1 MKTIM
6 KSNKGMKQYLSK
18 AFVLIILFISNLSLA
33 QVTIDQTMTPEQL
46 VQNVLLGA
54 GITVSNVTFNGQPG
68 NILNNQIAKYN
79 GPSNFVSFDE
89 GIVMVSGP
97 AQVVTGGF
105 GGILNPNITGDADL
119 WALANAGGTNF
130 SVNNCAILEFDFVPT
145 GDSLEVRFVFASMEY
160 PSFTCSSFNDP
171 FGFFLSG
178 PGITGPFSN
187 NAINI
192 ATIPGTNTPI
202 AVNTVN
208 SGVPSNFNSPA
219 NCLLANPNFVAD
231 SQYFV
236 SNNPTQPGDVQFPG
250 MTVTLTARGTIIC
263 GETYHIKLAIAD
275 ASDGALDSGVFIE
288 AGSFLSNE
296 QILLVSQIEGGIN
309 DSTLVEGCG
318 GGSLTFQRIN
328 TSVDQTLYITTE
340 GTAINGVD
348 YTAIPDSIFFPAGVE
363 EITIFIE
370 AFHDFLVEGVETII
384 INLENEAVCG
394 GLVLQSS
401 YTLYIDEY
409 PVMTMNTQDGFVDCG
424 IPINLIPVV
433 QGGNPPYTYQW
444 SSGQT
449 TPTIT
454 VAPLTTTVYTI
465 TVTDSCGLYT
475 LTNEIEV
482 EVPVYDELSVEIGD
496 DWTLTCITD
505 MTIVPEVIGGSG
517 DFVFQWFNNGVEV
530 SNELIWSE
538 LADGD
543 GTLMF
548 TVTDHC
554 GNTDSDELNYVTP
567 EVEIYVELGP
577 DYFASCVDLTSVTS
591 VFSGG
596 VGQYTFQWTMNG
608 QPYSDLSSI
617 VVQTNETV
625 LLALQVTDQCG
636 NTGADFVTLHIP
648 NIPLELEISVD
659 TTICLGGT
667 ARLFAEALGGEA
679 GFQYVWTPIN
689 RFTDEI
695 FVSPGDTTTYQV
707 VATDICGKAISG
719 EVTVNV
725 TWVESAFE
733 LEYIGSNGVAMTNLS
748 TPDWEYLWNFGDNF
762 TSRLFEPTHEYSI
775 AGDYFISLYVEDTLG
790 CNAWS
795 YQIYNPPMFIYI
807 PNSFT
812 PNGDGINEIFKA
824 KGDYV
829 KSFEMVILNRQ
840 GEVLFESFDIDNGW
854 DGSANKGSY
863 FVPDGVYIYKYKA
876 ENYLGE
882 KISDTGTVTILR

>member
-1 MKTIM
+1 MRLFLHNITTVLVF
-6 KSNKGMKQYLSK
+6 LSSG
-18 AFVLIILFISNLSLA
+18 ISFA

-46 VQNVLLGA
+46 VQDVLLGA

-68 NILNNQIAKYN
+68 NILNNQVAKYD
-79 GPSNFVSFDE
+79 GPSNFVEFDE

-97 AQVVTGGF
+97 AEVVTGGF
-105 GGILNPNITGDADL
+105 GGILNPNITADPDL
-119 WALANAGGTNF
+119 YALANAGGTFF
-130 SVNNCAILEFDFVPT
+130 SVNNCAILEFDFIPT

-208 SGVPSNFNSPA
+208 SGVPSGFNSPA

-236 SNNPTQPGDVQFPG
+236 TNSPTQPGDVQFPG
-250 MTVTLTARGTIIC
+250 LTVTLTARGTVIC

-275 ASDGALDSGVFIE
+275 ASDGALDSGVFLE

-318 GGSLTFQRIN
+318 SGSLTFQRIN
-328 TSVDQTLYITTE
+328 TSIDQTLYINTE

-348 YTAIPDSIFFPAGVE
+348 YTTIPDSIFFPAGVE

-370 AFHDFLVEGVETII
+370 AFHDFLVEGAETIV

-409 PVMTMNTQDGFVDCG
+409 PVMTMETEDGFVDCG
-424 IPINLIPVV
+424 IPIDLIPTI

-444 SSGQT
+444 SSGES

-482 EVPVYDELSVEIGD
+482 EVPVYDELSVDIGD

-505 MTIVPEVIGGSG
+505 MTIVPDVIGGSG
-517 DFVFQWFNNGVEV
+517 DFVYQWFNNGVEV
-530 SNELIWSE
+530 SDELVWSE

-548 TVTDHC
+548 TITDHC
-554 GNTDSDELNYVTP
+554 GNTNSDEINYVTP
-567 EVEIYVELGP
+567 DVEIYVELGP

-596 VGQYTFQWTMNG
+596 VGEYTFQWTMNG
-608 QPYSDLSSI
+608 QPYSDVSSI
-617 VVQTNETV
+617 VVQTDETV

-636 NTGADFVTLHIP
+636 NIGSDFVTLHIP

-667 ARLFAEALGGEA
+667 ARLFAEATGGEG
-679 GFQYVWTPIN
+679 GFEYVWTPIN

-707 VATDICGKAISG
+707 VATDICGKVISDN
-719 EVTVNV
+719 VTVNV
-725 TWVESAFE
+725 TWVESAFAI
-733 LEYIGSNGVAMTNLS
+733 EYIGSNGVAFTNLS
-748 TPDWEYLWNFGDNF
+748 TPDWEYLWDFGDNF
-762 TSRLFEPTHEYSI
+762 SSRDFEPTHEYSI
-775 AGDYFISLYVEDTLG
+775 AGDYMIGLYVEDTLG

-795 YQIYNPPMFIYI
+795 YQIYNPPMFLYI

-812 PNGDGINEIFKA
+812 PNGDGINELFKA
-824 KGDYV
+824 EGDYV

-840 GEVLFESFDIDNGW
+840 GEILFETFDINFGW
-854 DGSANKGSY
+854 NGSANNGSY

>member
-6 KSNKGMKQYLSK
+6 KSIKGMYQNLSK
-18 AFVLIILFISNLSLA
+18 AFVLITLLVTNLSFA

-54 GITVSNVTFNGQPG
+54 GITVSNVTFNGLPG
-68 NILNNQIAKYN
+68 NMLNNQIAKYN
-79 GPSNFVSFDE
+79 GPSSFIAFDE

-97 AQVVTGGF
+97 AEVVTGGF
-105 GGILNPNITGDADL
+105 GGILNPNVVGDPDL
-119 WALANAGGTNF
+119 WALANVGGTNF

-145 GDSLEVRFVFASMEY
+145 GDSLEVRYVFASMEY

-187 NAINI
+187 SAINI

-202 AVNTVN
+202 GVNTVN

-219 NCLLANPNFVAD
+219 NCLAANPNFVAD

-236 SNNPTQPGDVQFPG
+236 SNQPLQPGDVQFPG
-250 MTVTLTARGTIIC
+250 MTVTLTARGTVIC

-409 PVMTMNTQDGFVDCG
+409 PVMTMNTQDGYVDCG

-449 TPTIT
+449 TPSIT

-482 EVPVYDELSVEIGD
+482 EVPVYDELSVDIGD

-505 MTIVPEVIGGSG
+505 MTIVPNVIGGSG
-517 DFVFQWFNNGVEV
+517 DFVYQWFNNGVEV
-530 SNELIWSE
+530 SDELIWSE

-548 TVTDHC
+548 TITDHC
-554 GNTDSDELNYVTP
+554 GNTDSDELNYITP

-596 VGQYTFQWTMNG
+596 VGEYTFQWTMNG

-648 NIPLELEISVD
+648 NIPLELEVSVD

-733 LEYIGSNGVAMTNLS
+733 IEYIGSNGVALTNLS

-762 TSRLFEPTHEYSI
+762 SSRNFEPTHEYSI
-775 AGDYFISLYVEDTLG
+775 AGDYMISLYVEDTLG

-863 FVPDGVYIYKYKA
+863 FVPDGVYIFKYKA